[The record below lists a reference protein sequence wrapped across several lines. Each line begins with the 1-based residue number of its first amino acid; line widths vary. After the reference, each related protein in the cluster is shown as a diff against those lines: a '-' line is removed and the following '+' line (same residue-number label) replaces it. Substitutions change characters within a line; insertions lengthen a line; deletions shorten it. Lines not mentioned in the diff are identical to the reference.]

1 MYCFR
6 CGCVSLSSIKGF
18 RAILGSGTNM
28 RSGGRGFAGAATR
41 LLPLGGAS
49 PGGTPI
55 HEPLLLQETAVIT
68 LMDITMSYQDLADE
82 VFGDNADTMDTLA
95 ERAARILPP
104 DAILWECDASTFAF
118 SFVSESA
125 RAVLGYPTW
134 RWLADTT
141 FWATRVV
148 HEYDAEEA
156 VKYCAT
162 ETACDRDHAFE
173 YRARTVD
180 GRVVRLRD
188 VVRVVPPMDG
198 RPKRLRGVMF
208 VVG

>member
-6 CGCVSLSSIKGF
+6 DGCVSLSSSKGF
-18 RAILGSGTNM
+18 RAPGSSAANM
-28 RSGGRGFAGAATR
+28 RSARKGVRGRRVTPFAFVWRVPTGTMTDNPS
-41 LLPLGGAS
+41 PL
-49 PGGTPI
+49 
-55 HEPLLLQETAVIT
+55 ETAVIT
-68 LMDITMSYQDLADE
+68 LMDITMSYQDLAEE
-82 VFGDNADTMDTLA
+82 VFGDNADSMETLDR
-95 ERAARILPP
+95 RARQLLPP

-125 RAVLGYPTW
+125 RAVLGYPTR
-134 RWLADTT
+134 RWIEDTT

-148 HEYDAEEA
+148 HENDAEEA

-173 YRARTVD
+173 YRARTID

-198 RPKRLRGVMF
+198 RPKQLRGVMF
-208 VVG
+208 VIG

>member
-1 MYCFR
+1 MYCFV
-6 CGCVSLSSIKGF
+6 GVCVSLSSSKGF
-18 RAILGSGTNM
+18 RPRWSSGRKM

-41 LLPLGGAS
+41 LLPLCGAS
-49 PGGTPI
+49 PTGTTTDNPS
-55 HEPLLLQETAVIT
+55 PLETAVIT

-82 VFGDNADTMDTLA
+82 VFGDNADTMETLDR
-95 ERAARILPP
+95 RARQLLPP
-104 DAILWECDASTFAF
+104 DAILWECDANTFAF

-125 RAVLGYPTW
+125 RAVLGYPTH
-134 RWLADTT
+134 RWIGDAT

-148 HEYDAEEA
+148 HENDAEEA

-162 ETACDRDHAFE
+162 ETAFGRDHAFE
-173 YRARTVD
+173 YRARTID

-208 VVG
+208 VIG